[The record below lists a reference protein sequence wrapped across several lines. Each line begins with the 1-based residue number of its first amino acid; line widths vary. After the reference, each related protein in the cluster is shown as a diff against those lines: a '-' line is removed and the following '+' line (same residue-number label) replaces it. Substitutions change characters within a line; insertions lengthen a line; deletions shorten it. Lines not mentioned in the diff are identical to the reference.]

1 LETVK
6 IPAQVNQAPVPHMDL
21 HENYCPSRV
30 SVFSYVVYLPDIL
43 KRREQY
49 MFDEFVRQ
57 WDMRKSMDKF
67 AEFLNFVSF
76 KHNLN
81 VETCFRTT
89 TSS

>member
-1 LETVK
+1 
-6 IPAQVNQAPVPHMDL
+6 M
-21 HENYCPSRV
+21 
-30 SVFSYVVYLPDIL
+30 SYPEDIL

-49 MFDEFVRQ
+49 MFDEFVQ

-81 VETCFRTT
+81 VETVFGLQRVREGGEN
-89 TSS
+89 